1 MKKKKI
7 SIEQIKTGKLV
18 GAPVPISVTI
28 FLDGE
33 ECEFDTHIKPFGY
46 AAVVARWQALG
57 EKKAALAGTISSCIC
72 DATGKLLFTE
82 QQVSENFSEELIE
95 ALWAKIY
102 DVNNIGGKLKKQSSE
117 TMKSSQN
124 SHSTESVETVSKPS
138 KKISR
143 TKKSAIGK
151 NIATDAEALTLGEE
165 SSKP

>member
-18 GAPVPISVTI
+18 GTPVSVSVTI
-28 FLDGE
+28 HLDGE

-102 DVNNIGGKLKKQSSE
+102 DVNNIGGKSKKMNSE

-124 SHSTESVETVSKPS
+124 SPSTELAETASKPS
-138 KKISR
+138 KKTSR
-143 TKKSAIGK
+143 TKKSVTGG
-151 NIATDAEALTLGEE
+151 NTYTEEGVSTSVDE
-165 SSKP
+165 SSK